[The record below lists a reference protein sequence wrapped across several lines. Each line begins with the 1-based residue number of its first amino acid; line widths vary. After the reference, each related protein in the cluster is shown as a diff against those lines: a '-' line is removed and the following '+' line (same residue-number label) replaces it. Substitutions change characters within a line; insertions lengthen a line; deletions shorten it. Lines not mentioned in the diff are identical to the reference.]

1 MSANLHLLSNR
12 SFLYFIGFR
21 TSMVLGFQIVGT
33 IAHWQV
39 YAITRESIYIGYL
52 ALSEVLPAIAMSFL
66 GGYWAD
72 TFNRRVVA
80 LIGTLFTILSTV
92 VLLFAASAENL
103 ATIWPLFVAVVI
115 IGIGRGIIAPAS
127 SALLGEIVPHH
138 YFGRA
143 AVFNSIGWHI
153 ALITG
158 PAFAGIMYEKFSAAL
173 CYRYALGLTIASG
186 TFLFLLK
193 APKREKKP
201 REKITVAIAKGFEFL
216 FKNKIV
222 LGAMSLDMFAVLF
235 GGAIALLPAF
245 SDQIYMRGA
254 SGLGYLRA
262 APALGAAIM
271 GLLLV
276 AFPIRRHAGRILLGA
291 VAAFGLAII
300 AFGLNTHYYLAIII
314 LAFSGLVDN
323 ISVVLRSTIMQTH
336 TPDAMR
342 GRVAAVNSIFIASSN
357 EIGAFESGFT
367 AKYMGLVPAV
377 LFGGSMTIVVV
388 IVIALAL
395 PELRR
400 LQFTDS
406 QK

>member
-1 MSANLHLLSNR
+1 
-12 SFLYFIGFR
+12 
-21 TSMVLGFQIVGT
+21 
-33 IAHWQV
+33 
-39 YAITRESIYIGYL
+39 
-52 ALSEVLPAIAMSFL
+52 
-66 GGYWAD
+66 
-72 TFNRRVVA
+72 
-80 LIGTLFTILSTV
+80 
-92 VLLFAASAENL
+92 
-103 ATIWPLFVAVVI
+103 
-115 IGIGRGIIAPAS
+115 
-127 SALLGEIVPHH
+127 
-138 YFGRA
+138 
-143 AVFNSIGWHI
+143 
-153 ALITG
+153 
-158 PAFAGIMYEKFSAAL
+158 MYEKFSAAL

-216 FKNKIV
+216 LKNKIV

-377 LFGGSMTIVVV
+377 VFGGSMTIVVV
-388 IVIALAL
+388 IVIAFAL

-400 LQFTDS
+400 LQFADS